1 MAILLGLISAVSWG
15 GGDFLGGLMTRRLPT
30 LRVILWGQMV
40 GGGAL
45 CVIVIVVRQ
54 PVTLAD
60 ILWGMLGG
68 VGGLV
73 GLFLLYRGM
82 AKGTIAIVSPL
93 SASGAIVPLALA
105 LLSGAVPTPIA
116 LVGVALAAGG
126 AVLTSLAP
134 SHQPTNGRSV
144 HSATISVLYGLGA
157 ALGFGAFFV
166 FLARGAATGTAALW
180 VIVGARAATVPLLI
194 AIGWRTRAL
203 TPPTCRWLPGVAGS
217 GLLDTFANV
226 VYASAT
232 TLGNLGIVSVLAA
245 LYPVTTVALA
255 FVVLR
260 ERLTPLQSAG
270 IALALIGIAC
280 MSL

>member
-1 MAILLGLISAVSWG
+1 MAILLGLISAVAWG

-30 LRVILWGQMV
+30 LRVILWGQLV
-40 GGGAL
+40 GSAAL
-45 CVIVIVVRQ
+45 CVAVLVLRQ
-54 PVTLAD
+54 PVTLAG

-68 VGGLV
+68 LGGLV

-93 SASGAIVPLALA
+93 SASGAIIPLALA
-105 LLSGAVPTPIA
+105 LLSGAVPAPIA

-134 SHQPTNGRSV
+134 SHQPPSGRSV
-144 HSATISVLYGLGA
+144 HSAAISVLYGLGA

-194 AIGWRTRAL
+194 AIGWRTRGLA
-203 TPPTCRWLPGVAGS
+203 PPVWRWVPGVAGS
-217 GLLDTFANV
+217 GLLDTLANV

-255 FVVLR
+255 FVFLR

-280 MSL
+280 MAL